1 MFIISIAW
9 DPINLIL
16 VKIKIV
22 YKHLYNFFPKRLQP
36 TFKRIRRRY
45 LTFLIT
51 RVKKL
56 LIKNHRWCFSTGP
69 SRRKFVHIL
78 VC

>member
-1 MFIISIAW
+1 MFITSIAW
-9 DPINLIL
+9 DPRNPIIA
-16 VKIKIV
+16 KIKIL

-36 TFKRIRRRY
+36 TSKRIRRRY

-51 RVKKL
+51 RVKIL
-56 LIKNHRWCFSTGP
+56 LIRTHRCCFGP